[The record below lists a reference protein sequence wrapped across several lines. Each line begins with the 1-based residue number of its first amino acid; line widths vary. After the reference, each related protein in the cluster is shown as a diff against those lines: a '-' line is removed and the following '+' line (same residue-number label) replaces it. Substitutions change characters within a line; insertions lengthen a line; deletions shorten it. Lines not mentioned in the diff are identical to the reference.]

1 MSISL
6 SDFQNL
12 PFLGYLTD
20 EERLRMEQ
28 CAYIRSCAKGSLIY
42 SPEQE
47 CLGLVMVLRGEV
59 RAVMLSQEGREIVL
73 YRLKSGDTDVLSA
86 SCVVNQIT
94 FETQMISDT
103 DCELLIIPAV
113 CLSAFKE
120 NNIHVRCFIFEKLGE
135 RFSDVMH
142 RMQEML
148 FTRVDSRLA

>member
-86 SCVVNQIT
+86 R
-94 FETQMISDT
+94 
-103 DCELLIIPAV
+103 PASSIRSP
-113 CLSAFKE
+113 LK
-120 NNIHVRCFIFEKLGE
+120 R
-135 RFSDVMH
+135 R
-142 RMQEML
+142 
-148 FTRVDSRLA
+148 